1 MSLIITGTRRLRAGL
16 AFILVLSVAATVAA
30 GARAA
35 AYQGYTLY
43 SPNNSNRAYL
53 INGAGGTARSWT
65 CSRSGGY
72 VAYMLEDGSI
82 LRTAMAGTALNGGG
96 AQGAI
101 QSYSAAGALL
111 WDWTYETSTYRSHH
125 DIEPLP
131 NGNVLLIAWESKTAT
146 QAVAAGLDANL
157 AIWPDHIVEVQ
168 PTGATTGAIVW
179 QWHAWDHLIQ
189 DHDAAKANYGVVAN
203 HPELL
208 DINMGTIEGGLS
220 GGDWM
225 HVNSISYNP
234 DLDQIAFSSHTLD
247 EIYVIDHGTTTAEA
261 ASHSGGRYGKGG
273 DILYRWGCPANY
285 RASGARVF
293 DVVHCAWWVPAGLP
307 GAGHLMA
314 YNNRESTGTSMI
326 VELELP
332 SDGAGNYTRTAGAAY
347 GPPGPVWSFTASW
360 FFSNHLG
367 GCQRLPNGNT
377 LVVESTTAHMAQVD
391 ASGVVQWEYQTTGE
405 IPRALVYGMDY
416 PGLMAYSLS
425 GVDDDPGAVPARA
438 RLLGAAPNPFNPRTT
453 IRYELAAAGHA
464 RLGVYDAR
472 GCRLRTLVDGEQA
485 AGAHEVALDADG
497 LASGVYFCRLE
508 AAGVVETK
516 KIVLDR

>member
-1 MSLIITGTRRLRAGL
+1 MTFIPRTCRGAIALAG
-16 AFILVLSVAATVAA
+16 ILVLVSVVAGA
-30 GARAA
+30 PRARAA

-43 SPNNSNRAYL
+43 STNNTNRVYL
-53 INGAGGTARSWT
+53 INGAGTAVRTWT

-72 VAYMLEDGSI
+72 ASYMLEDGSI

-101 QSYSAAGALL
+101 QRYSAAGVLL
-111 WDWTYETSTYRSHH
+111 WDWTYATATYRSHH

-131 NGNVLLIAWESKTAT
+131 NGNVLLIAWETKTAA
-146 QAVAAGLDANL
+146 QAVAAGLDVSL
-157 AIWPDHIVEVQ
+157 AMWPDHIVEVQ

-189 DHDAAKANYGVVAN
+189 DHDAAQANYGVVAD

-208 DINMGTIEGGLS
+208 DINMGTIVGGLG

-225 HVNSISYNP
+225 HVNSLSYNP
-234 DLDQIAFSSHTLD
+234 ELDQIAFTSHTLD
-247 EIYVIDHGTTTAEA
+247 EVYVIDHGTTTAEA
-261 ASHSGGRYGKGG
+261 AAHSGGRYGKGG
-273 DILYRWGCPANY
+273 DILYRWGCPSNY
-285 RASGARVF
+285 RASGAQVF
-293 DVVHCAWWVPAGLP
+293 DVVHCAWWVPAGMP

-314 YNNRESTGTSMI
+314 YNNRESVGTSMV
-326 VELELP
+326 VELDLP
-332 SDGAGNYTRTAGAAY
+332 SDGAGNYTRTPGAAY
-347 GPPGPVWSFTASW
+347 GPPGAIWSFTASW

-377 LVVESTTAHMAQVD
+377 LVVESTTAHLAQVD
-391 ASGVVQWEYQTTGE
+391 AAGVVQWEVQTTGE

-416 PGLMAYSLS
+416 PGLMAYGLS
-425 GVDDDPGAVPARA
+425 AVDDAAGAVPAQS
-438 RLLGAAPNPFNPRTT
+438 RLAGVAPNPFNPRTT
-453 IRYELAAAGHA
+453 IRYELAAAGPA
-464 RLGVYDAR
+464 RVALYDAR
-472 GCRLRTLVDGEQA
+472 GCRLRVLADGEQT
-485 AGAHEVALDADG
+485 AGAHELVLEAEG

-508 AAGVVETK
+508 AGGVIDTR